1 MMRLKVVSV
10 FLMSSF
16 AVGQTVSVGTASTV
30 QSGSTTTITVPVTVT
45 GGSSTGTVAAG
56 ALPTLNVETNAS
68 NGVQSVGTSF
78 TTLAMGNV
86 ITDTANGWNA
96 SANTYTIPNTGTYLI
111 VSRVRLSDGSAA
123 GVSYGQGV
131 NTTNVDGTFF
141 LWSTTVG
148 VRNVSVNTR
157 LVKLTAGQTVNL
169 YAYIDGQSNVW
180 GAALSI
186 QELN

>member
-1 MMRLKVVSV
+1 MMRLNVLPIL
-10 FLMSSF
+10 LMSTF

-45 GGSSTGTVAAG
+45 GGSTTVAGAAA
-56 ALPTLNVETNAS
+56 ALPLLSVETNGNS
-68 NGVQSVGTSF
+68 GMQTVGASF
-78 TTLAMGNV
+78 TTLALANV
-86 ITDTANGWNA
+86 IADTANGWNA
-96 SANTYTIPNTGTYLI
+96 STNTYTVPNTGTYLI
-111 VSRVRLSDGSAA
+111 VSRVRLADGATA
-123 GVSYGQGV
+123 GMSYGQGV

-148 VRNVSVNTR
+148 VRNGSINTR

-169 YAYIDGQSNVW
+169 YAYVDGQSSVF